1 MKMRPGVT
9 GGLIL
14 LAGGAYYYY
23 YYKPRRVPGI
33 LANQNT

>member
-1 MKMRPGVT
+1 MKKRPGVT

-23 YYKPRRVPGI
+23 YYKPRRVPSI
-33 LANQNT
+33 LAHQNI

>member
-1 MKMRPGVT
+1 MKTRPGVT

-23 YYKPRRVPGI
+23 YYKPRRVPSI
-33 LANQNT
+33 LAHQNI